1 MGPYL
6 ITVTAAALICAIAVK
21 AVKNGTIHSLIR
33 LLCGVFMALTV
44 VSPWLK
50 IRIDSLSDITSV
62 IWNDASAAAGT
73 GEKLA
78 REAMVSYIK
87 EKTQAYILDKAK
99 VLGVSLDVEVTVSGD
114 DIPIPEGVIVTGA
127 VSPYNRSILTD
138 YIRENLGIDTEAQI
152 WRDS

>member
-73 GEKLA
+73 GENLA